1 MSHYFF
7 LLGTIPK
14 IFAIYE
20 LSENNRMLQVISLVL
35 LCNPLKFH
43 IDNTEIRTL
52 LENSEHDKMCDIANS
67 LEISA
72 WKMTAIYINKL
83 ILVALKCGFHFCTS
97 SFIWNNWRTG
107 SLRQTS
113 STVENNPLNLE
124 DLISNYFFIDA
135 AVLHHA
141 NHFPVIWTRT
151 FKCWIEW
158 VVINNI
164 NYGSLKQDDSFAMQ
178 WKNQVASNY
187 LWIIYLWIYQRHKY
201 KHLKNKT

>member
-1 MSHYFF
+1 
-7 LLGTIPK
+7 
-14 IFAIYE
+14 
-20 LSENNRMLQVISLVL
+20 
-35 LCNPLKFH
+35 
-43 IDNTEIRTL
+43 
-52 LENSEHDKMCDIANS
+52 
-67 LEISA
+67 
-72 WKMTAIYINKL
+72 MTSIYINKH
-83 ILVALKCGFHFCTS
+83 ILVALKCGFHFWFS
-97 SFIWNNWRTG
+97 SFIWHNWRTR

-113 STVENNPLNLE
+113 SSVENNPLNLV

-135 AVLHHA
+135 AISHHA
-141 NHFPVIWTRT
+141 NHFPVMWTRT

-164 NYGSLKQDDSFAMQ
+164 NYESLKQDDSFAMQ